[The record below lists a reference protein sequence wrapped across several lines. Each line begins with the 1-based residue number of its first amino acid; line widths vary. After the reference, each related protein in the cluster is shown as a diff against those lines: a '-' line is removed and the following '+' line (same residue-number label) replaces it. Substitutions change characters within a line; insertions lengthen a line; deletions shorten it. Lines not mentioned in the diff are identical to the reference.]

1 LVDTIFACR
10 GQKPVHAILSES
22 AYSAAYA
29 LASAADRILVPRT
42 GGVGSVGVI
51 YVHCDM
57 SRQMKD
63 EGLNVTIITCGSRK
77 AETSPLRPLSE
88 AAQAALQADTD
99 AAGTL
104 FIETVARNRGISADA
119 VRALEARTLRAD
131 EGVQAGLADDVMS
144 PDEAFSFLLKETANN
159 G

>member
-1 LVDTIFACR
+1 NFLTALNDPDVKGICLDIDSPGGEVAGCFDLVDTIFACR

-77 AETSPLRPLSE
+77 AETSPLRPL
-88 AAQAALQADTD
+88 
-99 AAGTL
+99 
-104 FIETVARNRGISADA
+104 
-119 VRALEARTLRAD
+119 
-131 EGVQAGLADDVMS
+131 
-144 PDEAFSFLLKETANN
+144 
-159 G
+159 